1 MNIEVVHAYIIQCSC
16 SDVWKPGNEARLL
29 CMITSQATV
38 MCVVSHPGVVSSPDH
53 AVGSGDKTIPE
64 HLFKTKLELILLV
77 NNYIQL
83 GLRKLCPE

>member
-1 MNIEVVHAYIIQCSC
+1 MHDY
-16 SDVWKPGNEARLL
+16 
-29 CMITSQATV
+29 ITSYCHV
-38 MCVVSHPGVVSSPDH
+38 CSEPSRGIVSSPDH
-53 AVGSGDKTIPE
+53 AVGSGYETIPE